1 MEYQSSSTINIKPL
15 LKERYAGYN
24 NKTSKPF
31 KKLKKYVYSA
41 KNKPKNEQK

>member
-1 MEYQSSSTINIKPL
+1 MEHQQPSTINLKPL

-24 NKTSKPF
+24 NKATRPF

-41 KNKPKNEQK
+41 KNKPKNERK